1 LEPFWADLAL
11 DYRTNSQFLDQRIG
25 QAAGLGDSVVPL
37 LLERLQPQQGNESA
51 RNLAGNCRRVLEKLD
66 PASFVDALA
75 ELVAGKNE
83 VGRGEAIRLLGHAQ
97 TPQAAALLG
106 DLVERTTGDDRLMVL
121 RSLRLLR
128 TPAAAP
134 KVAALLATNDRQV
147 REEVLAY
154 LVAARPP
161 QVADIVIQA
170 LGAER
175 DNRLLPHYIDYFAAA
190 VRDHDAAARALLPLL
205 DRERLDFQDT
215 RRLIQALATVAPKDH
230 EPTVRRMQEL
240 LQEPEPSTIS
250 VQAAITLRALGDRQ
264 GVTKVLR
271 TLGELLRRPT
281 RKKDA
286 QLYELRAS
294 LLFATED
301 FAEAG
306 ADYERILEFAEGLA
320 MTRRAWVGVIRCEAH
335 RRRIPNLTKAMKAS
349 TMMVSEIE
357 AIGVDDPVVQEVL
370 QTDKVRA
377 FLQSLAKEQ
386 TPPK

>member
-1 LEPFWADLAL
+1 
-11 DYRTNSQFLDQRIG
+11 
-25 QAAGLGDSVVPL
+25 
-37 LLERLQPQQGNESA
+37 
-51 RNLAGNCRRVLEKLD
+51 
-66 PASFVDALA
+66 
-75 ELVAGKNE
+75 
-83 VGRGEAIRLLGHAQ
+83 
-97 TPQAAALLG
+97 
-106 DLVERTTGDDRLMVL
+106 
-121 RSLRLLR
+121 
-128 TPAAAP
+128 
-134 KVAALLATNDRQV
+134 
-147 REEVLAY
+147 
-154 LVAARPP
+154 
-161 QVADIVIQA
+161 
-170 LGAER
+170 
-175 DNRLLPHYIDYFAAA
+175 
-190 VRDHDAAARALLPLL
+190 
-205 DRERLDFQDT
+205 
-215 RRLIQALATVAPKDH
+215 
-230 EPTVRRMQEL
+230 MQEL